1 MTFQV
6 STHHVPASEARL
18 LEAAVVAAGD
28 FTSQDA
34 RDPLAVSRLREE
46 VPLSGE
52 MRLALRKLVEGAVD
66 ALIVATGRE
75 GNFAE
80 SDPTPDSYG
89 EAQPDYR
96 LNPFQRLVL
105 CVSAELGSVFGIG
118 WERGGAVVSNIIPIP
133 YLAEEENITAGYKRN
148 LGFHTED
155 AYLPAPA
162 DFLCLGCH
170 RNEERSPTWLA
181 SVSDL
186 RPSSSD
192 SELLSA
198 SVFTLKANSG
208 VEDGNVDVW
217 PVLSEHQGAESLR
230 LSVYRNTAAEE
241 RHNSALGRLVDQL
254 ESNAVPAMLS
264 PGDILIF
271 NNRRIAHGR
280 SAYEALPDG
289 RGRWLSRVRVRK

>member
-1 MTFQV
+1 MTFQI
-6 STHHVPASEARL
+6 STHHVSASKARL

-34 RDPLAVSRLREE
+34 RDPLAISRLRKE
-46 VPLSGE
+46 VPLSE
-52 MRLALRKLVEGAVD
+52 EICLALRKLVEGDVD
-66 ALIVATGRE
+66 ALIVATGSERI
-75 GNFAE
+75 FAE
-80 SDPTPDSYG
+80 SDPTPDAYG

-105 CVSAELGSVFGIG
+105 RVSAELGNVFGIG

-133 YLAEEENITAGYKRN
+133 YLAEEENITAGYKKN

-170 RNEERSPTWLA
+170 RNEERSPTWLS

-186 RPSSSD
+186 QPSSSD

-208 VEDGNVDVW
+208 MEDGNVHVW

-230 LSVYRNTAAEE
+230 LSVYRNTGPEE
-241 RHNSALGRLVDQL
+241 RHNSALERLVDQL
-254 ESNAVPAMLS
+254 ESNAVSAMLS